1 MRGRPLVA
9 VWREICRWGAQEE
22 ERAVGDG
29 VLQSFCGALRVVL
42 IRLCL
47 LNSPA
52 CTPSLAPGGAR
63 AGPHAHVHTA
73 CEHCATHSAG
83 SNAAPRC
90 TPGSRGRAPKSK
102 NINSPPRLG
111 VALGLG

>member
-47 LNSPA
+47 LISPA

-73 CEHCATHSAG
+73 RVSTVPRTVPG
-83 SNAAPRC
+83 LMQRPGAPRDPAI
-90 TPGSRGRAPKSK
+90 PGACPKIEK
-102 NINSPPRLG
+102 HKQP
-111 VALGLG
+111 A